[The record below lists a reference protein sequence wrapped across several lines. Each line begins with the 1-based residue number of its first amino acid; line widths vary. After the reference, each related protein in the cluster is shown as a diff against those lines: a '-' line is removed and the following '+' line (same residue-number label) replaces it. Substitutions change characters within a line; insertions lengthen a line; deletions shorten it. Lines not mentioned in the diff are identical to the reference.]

1 MCHPTSNQNTRGKR
15 SGFAAVGFTLAEL
28 MVSMAITAMIM
39 AAALYFFDEMLNTC
53 QAAVA
58 IADINQNLRAAANM
72 IARDLTM
79 AGAEIPIGGV
89 PLPGGS
95 GSGPV
100 TRPGPG
106 ALTFPAATGVVSV
119 ITPGFT
125 LGPTLDAQQSDIIT
139 ILTVDPLS
147 QLDEYNLTL
156 ILLDGTRIT
165 VDSRTDIS
173 TGVSRVLVGDLL
185 MLTNMKG
192 SALGI
197 VTAVNTSTNEIT
209 FGSPDP
215 LNLNQATAANGW
227 IPSLQDAGPPVT
239 YPPAVA
245 KKVQMVTYFVDNS
258 ISSRPQLMRQFGAS
272 AAIPVALIITSLQ
285 FTYDL
290 SNGTTVNQRDV
301 TTPNE
306 IRKVNLMVTGRSEF
320 PSRKTKQYLCN
331 TIFTSATVRNLAYRN
346 KY

>member
-1 MCHPTSNQNTRGKR
+1 
-15 SGFAAVGFTLAEL
+15 
-28 MVSMAITAMIM
+28 MVAMAITSVLM
-39 AAALYFFDEMLNTC
+39 ATAFYFFQEMLNTSE
-53 QAAVA
+53 AAVT
-58 IADINQNLRAAANM
+58 IADMNQNLRSAVNL

-95 GSGPV
+95 GSAPV

-106 ALTFPAATGVVSV
+106 ALTFPAATGVVSA
-119 ITPGFT
+119 ITPGLN
-125 LGPTLDAQQSDIIT
+125 LGPTIESAQTDIIT

-147 QLDEYNLTL
+147 QLDEYSLTSISL
-156 ILLDGTRIT
+156 NGRLIT

-173 TGVSRVLVGDLL
+173 TGVSQVAVGDLL

-197 VTAVNTSTNEIT
+197 VTAVDTDTNEIT
-209 FGSPDP
+209 FGSADP

-227 IPSLQDAGPPVT
+227 IPNLQDAGPPVT

-245 KKVQMVTYFVDNS
+245 KKVQMITYYLDNTNP
-258 ISSRPQLMRQFGAS
+258 SRPQLARQFGAS
-272 AAIPVALIITSLQ
+272 AANPVALIITGLQ

-290 SNGTTVNQRDV
+290 SNGTTVNQRDT

-306 IRKVNLMVTGRSEF
+306 IRKVNLMVTARSEH
-320 PSRKTKQYLCN
+320 PGRKSRQYYTN
-331 TIFTSATVRNLAYRN
+331 TIFTSVTIRNLAYRD